1 MWSGEAFRDRRVE
14 CRVTQ
19 RQLAVALDVTETTI
33 QNWERGKYIPTLKP
47 RQTYN
52 LCKLLNLSLEEFASF
67 EQATEQADV
76 PYAAFRKPR
85 QLVS

>member
-1 MWSGEAFRDRRVE
+1 MWSGQAFRSRRIE

-33 QNWERGKYIPTLKP
+33 QNWERGKHIPSLKP

-52 LCKLLNLSLEEFASF
+52 LCKMLELSLEEFASF
-67 EQATEQADV
+67 EEATSQPEV
-76 PYAAFRKPR
+76 SYAAYRQPR